1 MKKRVLS
8 AVIAGILLV
17 ATVMPVKE
25 VSATPQNAKEAQDE
39 YTKLTNKINELN
51 EKVQALD
58 AEISPLV
65 EKMKKNEAEISSINT
80 EIDNTNKEIE
90 QTKEEISKQEEV
102 LGERLR
108 EVYKSGGEL
117 SYLSVIFSANSL
129 SDLISKVSS
138 AKRVIE
144 LDNEMI
150 EEINQKKDKLDEK
163 VDSLEKKSEEIKELN
178 KEISKS
184 KSDLEEKKSEQ
195 QVLVEQ
201 AEQEQSEF
209 DAKYL
214 ATFEREIVA
223 GLSATA
229 TNANASKEELN
240 NAITQLRAIRDGQLK
255 SPTVIEEVNAAIETA
270 KAKVKQL
277 EEAEAA
283 ARAQAQAQAQA
294 QANSSSNNSR
304 GEGVTASGS
313 ASAVLNEAYKHIG
326 KWYTYG
332 ASGPDTFDCSG
343 FTSYVYRHAVGIE
356 IGRTTYS
363 QINAGREV
371 SYSELQPGDLVFP
384 HAGHVGIYVGN
395 GQMIHAPQTG
405 KQIQVAPVY
414 KFWRARR
421 ILN

>member
-1 MKKRVLS
+1 MKKRLIS

-17 ATVMPVKE
+17 ATVMPVNE

-39 YTKLTNKINELN
+39 YTKLSNKINELN

-58 AEISPLV
+58 AEINPLV

-80 EIDNTNKEIE
+80 QIDNTNKEIE
-90 QTKEEISKQEEV
+90 QTKEEISKQEDV

-138 AKRVIE
+138 AKRVID

-150 EEINQKKDKLDEK
+150 EEINDKKDKLDEK

-184 KSDLEEKKSEQ
+184 KSDLEVKKREQ

-201 AEQEQSEF
+201 AEAEQTEF

-214 ATFEREIVA
+214 ATFEREIVS
-223 GLSATA
+223 GISATA
-229 TNANASKEELN
+229 TNANASKDQLN

-270 KAKVKQL
+270 KAKVK
-277 EEAEAA
+277 EIEAAEAA
-283 ARAQAQAQAQA
+283 ARAQAQAQA
-294 QANSSSNNSR
+294 NDSNNSR
-304 GEGVTASGS
+304 GEGVTATGS

-326 KWYTYG
+326 KWYKYG
-332 ASGPDTFDCSG
+332 AKGPDTFDCSG

-356 IGRTTYS
+356 IGGYTGA

-384 HAGHVGIYVGN
+384 HSGHVGIYVGN